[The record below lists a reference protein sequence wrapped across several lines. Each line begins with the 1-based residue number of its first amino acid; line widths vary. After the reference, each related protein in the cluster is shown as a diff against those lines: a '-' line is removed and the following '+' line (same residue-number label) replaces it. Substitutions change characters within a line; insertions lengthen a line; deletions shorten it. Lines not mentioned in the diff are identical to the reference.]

1 MGYYNPIHY
10 FGDKKFINKCA
21 KSGIDG
27 LIIVDLQPE
36 NDGRLA
42 SIAKK
47 NNIEFIR
54 LVTPTTDKLRLKTIL
69 ANASGFLYY
78 VSITG
83 ITGAKFGNLNKL
95 KLSVNN
101 LKNKTKLPVI
111 VGFGIKTNIQA
122 KKISKFADGIVV
134 GSSIVEMI
142 QEHFIDKISLN
153 NTLKKINN
161 FIKSLKKAIK

>member
-1 MGYYNPIHY
+1 MS
-10 FGDKKFINKCA
+10 C
-21 KSGIDG
+21 
-27 LIIVDLQPE
+27 
-36 NDGRLA
+36 R
-42 SIAKK
+42 
-47 NNIEFIR
+47 
-54 LVTPTTDKLRLKTIL
+54 LRLKTIL

-122 KKISKFADGIVV
+122 KKISKFADGVIV

-142 QEHFIDKISLN
+142 QEHIIDKISLN
-153 NTLKKINN
+153 NTLKKINK
-161 FIKSLKKAIK
+161 FIKSLKKAIN